1 MFQQQKTNRC
11 GVQANDIEDVDM
23 VLDDIAEQN
32 DQMSQIQDALAQ
44 STPWPGASTTTNSR
58 PNSTCASQCFP
69 QYLDYLQVRPRKN
82 SEFSGFL
89 ICKGTTSA
97 FSFPRCLHS
106 PQPET

>member
-44 STPWPGASTTTNSR
+44 STMAGGIDDDELEAELN
-58 PNSTCASQCFP
+58 
-69 QYLDYLQVRPRKN
+69 VRLPVLPAI
-82 SEFSGFL
+82 S
-89 ICKGTTSA
+89 
-97 FSFPRCLHS
+97 
-106 PQPET
+106 